1 MKDYLKTYAVKTVNK
16 FQDGGA
22 MPQQGAPQQGAP
34 QGPDVEGM
42 LQEYAQA
49 PSPELAMA
57 ICDALVAMMGGG
69 APQQGSPAPMAK
81 NGMRMGGAPKF
92 RKGGKL

>member
-1 MKDYLKTYAVKTVNK
+1 MKDYLNTYGNKTPK
-16 FQDGGA
+16 FQEGGA
-22 MPQQGAPQQGAP
+22 MQEPAAAPQQ

-42 LQEYAQA
+42 LQQYAQQ
-49 PSPELAMA
+49 PSPELAVA
-57 ICDALVAMMGGG
+57 ICDSLVAMMGAAQGG
-69 APQQGSPAPMAK
+69 APEGGAPMPAAA